1 MLVKITA
8 EQVAYV
14 ARLAKLT
21 VSEEEKVKLTLQL
34 EQILNYV
41 DQLNELD
48 TSRVEPTSHAILLEN
63 VFREDQE
70 IPSLSPELA
79 LKNAPERENGF
90 FKVPKV
96 IE

>member
-1 MLVKITA
+1 MKITA

-41 DQLNELD
+41 EQLNELD
-48 TSRVEPTSHAILLEN
+48 TSKVEPTSHAILLEN

-70 IPSLSPELA
+70 TPSLPPELA